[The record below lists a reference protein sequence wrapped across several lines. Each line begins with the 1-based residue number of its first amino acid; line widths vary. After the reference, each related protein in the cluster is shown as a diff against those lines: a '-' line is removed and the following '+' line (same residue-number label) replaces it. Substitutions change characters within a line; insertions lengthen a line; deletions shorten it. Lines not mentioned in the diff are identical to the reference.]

1 MNSKLKLVIVGGASS
16 YTPELYKHII
26 ENYHDLKITDIV
38 LIDLS
43 DNSKRLDIIYE
54 LGLRMFSKHQLNINL
69 TKTYDQKTGL
79 MDADFVI
86 IQIRVGRMESRYYDE
101 TIPAQFKM
109 LGHESIGIGG
119 LFNALRTVPV
129 MYEIIENVKEFAP
142 KAWVINVTNPTGIIS
157 EAILRFAEF
166 DRYMGLSSIPNQ
178 STKNIIEALGAKKSE
193 VVSYFAG
200 LSELSFISKIYHKSK
215 DKLPELLASGFC
227 PTKRLMHLDYLKQFG
242 LYPHPNLKFY
252 YQQEIALNEFLEN
265 QRNEKVRTN
274 EVIEIDKKL
283 FEIYSNPNTF
293 EVPKLIE
300 QRLGYD
306 YAETAIQIIDSMVN
320 NKKNYHVINTVNRG
334 HIIGIPDETS
344 IEITSRITKK
354 GPMPVHFGELPL
366 QIRGIVQH
374 LKSYEELLCDAIYEK
389 NLKKALLA
397 FQVHPLS
404 KSFKQSKEVFD
415 ALYDKHKNYLTYYG
429 AYTK

>member
-1 MNSKLKLVIVGGASS
+1 MNPKLKLVIIGGASS
-16 YTPELYKHII
+16 YTPELFKHMI
-26 ENYHDLKITDIV
+26 ENYQDLKITDVV
-38 LIDLS
+38 LIDVK
-43 DNSKRLDIIYE
+43 DNSDRLDVIYN

-69 TKTYDQKTGL
+69 IQTFDQKAGL
-79 MDADFVI
+79 MDADFII
-86 IQIRVGRMESRYYDE
+86 IQIRVGRMASRFYDE
-101 TIPAQFKM
+101 TIPAQFEM

-119 LFNALRTVPV
+119 LFNALRSVPV
-129 MYEIIENVKEFAP
+129 IYEIIENVKEFAP

-178 STKNIIEALGAKKSE
+178 STKNIIQALGAKKTE

-227 PTKRLMHLDYLKQFG
+227 PTKPLMHLDYLKQFG

-265 QRNEKVRTN
+265 QRNHKVRTN
-274 EVIEIDKKL
+274 EVIKIDEKL
-283 FEIYSNPNTF
+283 FEIYSDPNTF

-320 NKKNYHVINTVNRG
+320 NKKHYHVINTVNRG

-404 KSFKQSKEVFD
+404 KSFKQTKEVFD
-415 ALYDKHKNYLTYYG
+415 ALYDKHKDYLTYYG
-429 AYTK
+429 AYNK

>member
-1 MNSKLKLVIVGGASS
+1 MNTKLKLVIIGGASS
-16 YTPELYKHII
+16 YTPELFKHMI
-26 ENYHDLKITDIV
+26 ENYQDLKITDVV
-38 LIDLS
+38 LVDLK
-43 DNSKRLDIIYE
+43 DNSDRLDVIYD
-54 LGLRMFSKHQLNINL
+54 LGLRMFSKHQIKINL
-69 TKTYDQKTGL
+69 TKTFDQKAGL

-86 IQIRVGRMESRYYDE
+86 IQIRVGRMDSRFYDE
-101 TIPAQFKM
+101 TIPAQFDM

-178 STKNIIEALGAKKSE
+178 STKNIIEALGAKKTE

-252 YQQEIALNEFLEN
+252 YQQDIALNEFLEN
-265 QRNEKVRTN
+265 QRNDKIRTN

-283 FEIYSNPNTF
+283 FEIYSDPNTF

-320 NKKNYHVINTVNRG
+320 NKKHYHVINTVNRG

-366 QIRGIVQH
+366 QVRGIVQH

-415 ALYDKHKNYLTYYG
+415 ALYDKHKDYLTYYG
-429 AYTK
+429 AYNK

>member
-1 MNSKLKLVIVGGASS
+1 MNTKLKLVIIGGASS
-16 YTPELYKHII
+16 YTPELFKHII
-26 ENYHDLKITDIV
+26 ENYQDLKITDVV
-38 LIDLS
+38 LIDLK
-43 DNSKRLDIIYE
+43 DNSDRLDVIYD
-54 LGLRMFSKHQLNINL
+54 LGLRMFTKHQIKINM
-69 TKTYDQKTGL
+69 TKTFDQKTGL
-79 MDADFVI
+79 MDADFI
-86 IQIRVGRMESRYYDE
+86 IVQIRVGRMDSRFYDE
-101 TIPAQFKM
+101 TIPAQFDM

-178 STKNIIEALGAKKSE
+178 STKNIIEALGAKKTE

-242 LYPHPNLKFY
+242 LYPHPNLKCY
-252 YQQEIALNEFLEN
+252 YQQDIALNEFLEN
-265 QRNEKVRTN
+265 QRNHKIRTN

-283 FEIYSNPNTF
+283 FEIYSDLNTYD
-293 EVPKLIE
+293 VPKLIE

-320 NKKNYHVINTVNRG
+320 NKKHYHVINTVNRG

-354 GPMPVHFGELPL
+354 GPMPVYFGELPL
-366 QIRGIVQH
+366 QVRGIVQH

-415 ALYDKHKNYLTYYG
+415 ALYDKHKDYLKYYG
-429 AYTK
+429 AYNK